1 MRCIFLRKI
10 SFPHLLAIVI
20 ATSSFIRMNDSAHL
34 YNHEQQ
40 SYKAFIP
47 VTFTSH
53 PQNIDG

>member
-1 MRCIFLRKI
+1 MRCFFFRKI

-53 PQNIDG
+53 PQNTDG